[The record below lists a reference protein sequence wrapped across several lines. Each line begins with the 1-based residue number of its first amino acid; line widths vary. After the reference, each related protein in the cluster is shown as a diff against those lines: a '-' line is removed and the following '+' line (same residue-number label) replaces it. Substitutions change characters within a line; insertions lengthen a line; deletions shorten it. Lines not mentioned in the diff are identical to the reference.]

1 MVADWAR
8 RIGKAFTYI
17 NKGDWSG
24 LKREI
29 AQFRAWKSG
38 KEHVALTRMELSEPA
53 RWSDEADFWAQ
64 FDADQGRRA
73 GWGSITCFGPMAL
86 LEMSDH
92 RSADLSPLIV
102 DLMRTP
108 SRRGLRGL
116 VLGCGDMAS
125 EHTVFLNPA
134 LSFAEIDAYDVN
146 EAAFDRARRTVED
159 VGLNVNLRVG
169 DVNHLTLPENM
180 YHLIV
185 IFHSYHHFDRIDY
198 VTQQI
203 NRALAPGGVF
213 YTFDYVGA
221 PRLQWTDRQLFF
233 ANLVLKSLPNDY
245 RRDLR
250 GQVRQE
256 IQRVPSESLSPS
268 EANYS
273 DQILP
278 AMAKYLDIKLQYN
291 WAGLLYPLLEGIAFN
306 FDENKLEDRA
316 LIDHFFHFDRVLCQ
330 TREIIPNFTITL
342 ATKKS

>member
-1 MVADWAR
+1 MIAGWAR

-29 AQFRAWKSG
+29 AQFRVWKSG
-38 KEHVALTRMELSEPA
+38 KEHVALTSTEPSEPV
-53 RWSDEADFWAQ
+53 RWTDEADFWAKS
-64 FDADQGRRA
+64 DADQVRHA
-73 GWGSITCFGPMAL
+73 AWASIKCFGPMAL
-86 LEMSDH
+86 QEMSDH
-92 RSADLSPLIV
+92 RVSDIKPLIV
-102 DLMRTP
+102 NLMQTP
-108 SRRGLRGL
+108 SRQGLKGL

-125 EHTVFLNPA
+125 EHTVFLNPV

-146 EAAFDRARRTVED
+146 EAAFDRARQTVER

-169 DVNHLTLPENM
+169 DVNQLALPENM

-233 ANLVLKSLPNDY
+233 ANLVLRSLPANY
-245 RRDLR
+245 RRDLQ

-256 IQRVPSESLSPS
+256 IRRVPSASLSPS
-268 EANYS
+268 EANHS
-273 DQILP
+273 DKILP

-306 FDENKLEDRA
+306 FDENKPEDRA

-342 ATKKS
+342 AKKL